1 MIWLSR
7 ETRFALIPPAAVD
20 SGQFKHG
27 GQFKNSW
34 AGWPASDLIAPQ
46 LRLQL
51 VVAGVPDVRTGYL
64 CNIKVIDDLFRNIV
78 VNDLIPAAT
87 NPVSAEAM
95 LDLAWQRSLALWPAA
110 ASSPNAFAATPTP
123 QIQSLHLHQSPYL
136 SYARHT
142 EIASQHKV
150 RTMSSTATNS
160 PSPETTLTHQFEF
173 SAAHRLHC
181 DHLSDEENQV
191 MFSKCNNPAGHGH
204 NYVVEVSI
212 SQDISDQA
220 SRVGLDMIAETV
232 KTLVIDKL
240 DHKHLNVD
248 IDYFATVNP
257 TVENISAAIFDW
269 LNGQFGSAKLQAV
282 KVFETPKTWAECRRS

>member
-7 ETRFALIPPAAVD
+7 ETRFALIPPAEVD
-20 SGQFKHG
+20 S

-34 AGWPASDLIAPQ
+34 AGWPANDLIAPQ

-51 VVAGVPDVRTGYL
+51 IVAGAPDPRTGYL
-64 CNIKVIDDLFRNIV
+64 CNIKVIDDMFRNII
-78 VNDLIPAAT
+78 VNDLIPTAT
-87 NPVSAEAM
+87 KPVTAEAL
-95 LDLAWQRSLALWPAA
+95 LDLAWQRSLALWPDAV
-110 ASSPNAFAATPTP
+110 SGSNAFAATPTP
-123 QIQSLHLHQSPYL
+123 EIHSLHLHQSAYL

-142 EIASQHKV
+142 DQASQQQV
-150 RTMSSTATNS
+150 QTMNSTETNSST
-160 PSPETTLTHQFEF
+160 PQTTLTHQFEF

-181 DHLSDEENQV
+181 DHLSDEENQE

-212 SQDISDQA
+212 AQDAGDQA
-220 SRVGLDMIAETV
+220 SRVGLAKVAETV

-248 IDYFATVNP
+248 IEYFATINP
-257 TVENISAAIFDW
+257 TVENISAAIFKW
-269 LNGQFGSAKLQAV
+269 LNGQFGTAELQSV
-282 KVFETPKTWAECRRS
+282 KVFETPKTWAECRRL

>member
-7 ETRFALIPPAAVD
+7 ETRFALTPPTAVD
-20 SGQFKHG
+20 G

-51 VVAGVPDVRTGYL
+51 IVAGTPDPSTGYL
-64 CNIKVIDDLFRNIV
+64 CNIKVIDDMFRDIIV
-78 VNDLIPAAT
+78 NHLIPTAT
-87 NPVSAEAM
+87 KPTTAEAM
-95 LDLAWQRSLALWPAA
+95 LDLAWQQSLALWPAA
-110 ASSPNAFAATPTP
+110 VSSPTAYAATPTP
-123 QIQSLHLHQSPYL
+123 EIQSLHLHQSPYL
-136 SYARHT
+136 SYSRH
-142 EIASQHKV
+142 SQHKV
-150 RTMSSTATNS
+150 HAMNSTANSSTLQ
-160 PSPETTLTHQFEF
+160 TTLTHQFEF

-181 DHLSDEENQV
+181 NHLSDEENQA

-204 NYVVEVSI
+204 NYVVEVAI
-212 SQDISDQA
+212 SQDAEEQA
-220 SRVGLDMIAETV
+220 SRVGLAKVAEIV

-248 IDYFATVNP
+248 IKYFATVNP

-269 LNGQFGSAKLQAV
+269 LNGQFGIAQLQSV

>member
-20 SGQFKHG
+20 SGLLKNSG
-27 GQFKNSW
+27 PFKNSW

-51 VVAGVPDVRTGYL
+51 IVAGTPDPRTGYL
-64 CNIKVIDDLFRNIV
+64 CNIKVIDDMFRNII
-78 VNDLIPAAT
+78 VNDLISAAAKPLT
-87 NPVSAEAM
+87 AEAM
-95 LDLAWQRSLALWPAA
+95 LDIAWKRSLALWPTTV
-110 ASSPNAFAATPTP
+110 ASANAFAATPAP
-123 QIQSLHLHQSPYL
+123 EIQSLRLHQSPYL
-136 SYARHT
+136 SYARYT
-142 EIASQHKV
+142 DQASYPKV
-150 RTMSSTATNS
+150 ETMNSSATNS
-160 PSPETTLTHQFEF
+160 SQTTLTHQFEF

-181 DHLSDEENQV
+181 DHLSDEENKV

-212 SQDISDQA
+212 AQETNDQA
-220 SRVGLDMIAETV
+220 SRVGLSKIAEVV

-248 IDYFATVNP
+248 VEYFAKINP
-257 TVENISAAIFDW
+257 TVENISAAIFNW
-269 LNGQFGSAKLQAV
+269 LDDQFGTAQLQSV
-282 KVFETPKTWAECRRS
+282 KVFETPKTWAECRR

>member
-7 ETRFALIPPAAVD
+7 ETRFALVSPAQVD
-20 SGQFKHG
+20 S

-51 VVAGVPDVRTGYL
+51 VVAGTPDARTGYL
-64 CNIKVIDDLFRNIV
+64 CNIKVIDDLFRNIIL
-78 VNDLIPAAT
+78 NDLIPIAAK
-87 NPVSAEAM
+87 PVTAEAL
-95 LDLAWQRSLALWPAA
+95 LDLAWQRSLTLWPTAV
-110 ASSPNAFAATPTP
+110 SSPTAFAATPNP
-123 QIQSLHLHQSPYL
+123 EIQSLRLHQSPYL
-136 SYARHT
+136 SYARH
-142 EIASQHKV
+142 ADQVSQPKV
-150 RTMSSTATNS
+150 QIMSSPAINS
-160 PSPETTLTHQFEF
+160 STPQTTLTHQFEF

-181 DHLSDEENQV
+181 DHLSDEENQE

-212 SQDISDQA
+212 SQNASDQA
-220 SRVGLDMIAETV
+220 ARVGLAKISETV

-248 IDYFATVNP
+248 IEHFATINP

-269 LNGQFGSAKLQAV
+269 LDGQFESAQLQAV

>member
-7 ETRFALIPPAAVD
+7 ETRFALIPPTAVD
-20 SGQFKHG
+20 S

-34 AGWPASDLIAPQ
+34 AGWPASDFIAPQ

-51 VVAGVPDVRTGYL
+51 IVAGTPDPRTGYL
-64 CNIKVIDDLFRNIV
+64 CNIKVIDELFRNII

-87 NPVSAEAM
+87 QSVTAEAM
-95 LDLAWQRSLALWPAA
+95 LDLAWQRSIAIWPEAV
-110 ASSPNAFAATPTP
+110 SSPTAFAATPTP
-123 QIQSLHLHQSPYL
+123 EIQSLHLHQSPYL
-136 SYARHT
+136 SYARYAEQT
-142 EIASQHKV
+142 SPHKV
-150 RTMSSTATNS
+150 HAMNSAATNS
-160 PSPETTLTHQFEF
+160 PSKKTTLTHQFEF

-212 SQDISDQA
+212 SQDASDES
-220 SRVGLDMIAETV
+220 SRVGLAKIAEIV

-240 DHKHLNVD
+240 DHKHLNAD
-248 IDYFATVNP
+248 IEYFATVNP

-269 LNGQFGSAKLQAV
+269 LNDQFGSAQLQSV

>member
-7 ETRFALIPPAAVD
+7 ETRFALIPPTAVD
-20 SGQFKHG
+20 SDPFKNSKH
-27 GQFKNSW
+27 FKNSW
-34 AGWPASDLIAPQ
+34 AGWPASDFIVPH

-51 VVAGVPDVRTGYL
+51 IVAGTPDPRTGYL
-64 CNIKVIDDLFRNIV
+64 CNIKAIDDMFRDII
-78 VNDLIPAAT
+78 VNDLIPNASQ
-87 NPVSAEAM
+87 PVTAETM
-95 LDLAWQRSLALWPAA
+95 LDLAWQRSLILWPAA
-110 ASSPNAFAATPTP
+110 VSSPTAFAAKPP
-123 QIQSLHLHQSPYL
+123 PKIQSLPLHQSPYL
-136 SYARHT
+136 SHARYA
-142 EIASQHKV
+142 EQASQQKV
-150 RTMSSTATNS
+150 HAMNSTASHVPT
-160 PSPETTLTHQFEF
+160 PQTTLTHQFEF

-212 SQDISDQA
+212 SQDASDQA
-220 SRVGLDMIAETV
+220 SQIGLAKIAETV

-248 IDYFATVNP
+248 IEYFATVNP

-269 LNGQFGSAKLQAV
+269 LNGQFKSAQLQSV

>member
-7 ETRFALIPPAAVD
+7 ETRFALLPPTAVD
-20 SGQFKHG
+20 SDLFKNSS
-27 GQFKNSW
+27 QFKNSW

-51 VVAGVPDVRTGYL
+51 VVAGTPDPRTGYL
-64 CNIKVIDDLFRNIV
+64 CNIKVIDDLFRDII
-78 VNDLIPAAT
+78 VNDLIPTAAHPIT
-87 NPVSAEAM
+87 AQAM
-95 LDLAWQRSLALWPAA
+95 LDLAWQRSLQLWPEAV
-110 ASSPNAFAATPTP
+110 SSPAAFAATPTP
-123 QIQSLHLHQSPYL
+123 EIQSLHLHQSPYL
-136 SYARHT
+136 SYARHA
-142 EIASQHKV
+142 EQASQHKV
-150 RTMSSTATNS
+150 HAMNSTAT
-160 PSPETTLTHQFEF
+160 PSPAPQTTLTHQFEF

-181 DHLSDEENQV
+181 EHLSDEENQV

-212 SQDISDQA
+212 SQDTSDQA
-220 SRVGLDMIAETV
+220 SRVGLAKVAETV

-248 IDYFATVNP
+248 IEYFATVNP
-257 TVENISAAIFDW
+257 TVENISAAIFGW
-269 LNGQFGSAKLQAV
+269 LNGQFESAQLQSV